1 MRTYES
7 TVSIIQP
14 YNFAT
19 LRKRKSKYIIHFL
32 KFESPPSQPILV
44 SPPIWPTPSSHLKKY
59 LRTKKFRKDSMK
71 NPNVTSPEY
80 NFTH

>member
-1 MRTYES
+1 M
-7 TVSIIQP
+7 QP

-44 SPPIWPTPSSHLKKY
+44 SPPHMAYPFKPPQKMFENQK
-59 LRTKKFRKDSMK
+59 
-71 NPNVTSPEY
+71 V
-80 NFTH
+80 